1 MTLRNRFVPL
11 LLALALASGSAY
23 PQSSTSHSTTHIN
36 KTHTKKKTAAKKK
49 SKTSA
54 ARVQKTAQA
63 FVRSLDLR
71 AMATQLLQN
80 RSKAAYDGVEHY
92 ALTHPNEAGALAW
105 FAIGYAHTLDQE
117 FAQAIPPLLKAPPKA
132 GELGDYVDFYLGKSY
147 HATSNWSDCIA
158 TLQDFSTK
166 YPDSLNRRDA
176 AIVYGNALLAAGKNV
191 EAAKVLEA
199 ERTPLRSDVELY
211 LGRALARSGHPNTA
225 AVAFQHVYYGMPL
238 SDEADAAGDELD
250 RLQKQSKIPA
260 ASFSVRR
267 QRPELLVSG
276 KRYSEAIEDYKRLLQ
291 EAPATDAPALR
302 LGLAVALY
310 RDRRYKDAKDLL
322 QKLSVTGETP
332 LSSDQKA
339 ERLYYLGEI
348 TRGDDQI
355 AFVEY
360 LSQLR
365 AIEPAGKWLEE
376 SLISTGNSYLLKKD
390 IATAAKFYSEL
401 ATRVPNGKYGSYAHW
416 KAAWITY
423 RLNDFAGAKQQ
434 FEEQISLYPN
444 SAEVANA
451 LYWRARIAEQEN
463 DPAKARAYYQ
473 KLAERFRYYY
483 YGELARDRM
492 AQIKFEGPAD
502 PDPLLRKIPA
512 IKPPQD
518 PRELMPA
525 DNLRAQRSRLLQNG
539 GLTDLAVKELQTA
552 GYNDSLGWANQEI
565 LRLYQNDGA
574 YYRALQVAKRSV
586 PGYFAFELTDMPRPF
601 WEALF
606 PRVYWTDL
614 KKYSQENALDPF
626 MVASL
631 IRQESEFNPSAVSR
645 AKALGLMQLLPSV
658 GKHLAKE
665 VKLGGFNQGLLF
677 VPPINL
683 RLGTRYFKQM
693 VDQNA
698 GTVEFALAA
707 YNAGQDR
714 VDDWRKDAKF
724 RDVPEFVESIPFTE
738 TREYVQ
744 AIVRNAGVYRR
755 LYSEP

>member
-1 MTLRNRFVPL
+1 VTLRNRVLPL
-11 LLALALASGSAY
+11 LLALALLSCGTAFA
-23 PQSSTSHSTTHIN
+23 QTSTRHSKSHA
-36 KTHTKKKTAAKKK
+36 KKKTPAKKK
-49 SKTSA
+49 KKSSSI
-54 ARVQKTAQA
+54 RVQKTAQA
-63 FVRSLDLR
+63 FVASLDLR

-92 ALTHPNEAGALAW
+92 AVTHPNEAGSLAW
-105 FAIGYAHTLDQE
+105 FVIGYAHTLDQE
-117 FAQAIPPLLKAPPKA
+117 FAQAIPPLVKAQAKA
-132 GELGDYVDFYLGKSY
+132 GELGDYVDYYLGKSY
-147 HATSNWSDCIA
+147 HATSGWSDCIA
-158 TLQDFSTK
+158 TLADFNTK

-191 EAAKVLEA
+191 EAAKVLEE

-211 LGRALARSGHPNTA
+211 LGRALARSGHPDSA
-225 AVAFQHVYYGMPL
+225 ALAFQHVYYGMPL

-250 RLQKQSKIPA
+250 RLKKQIKIPP
-260 ASFSVRR
+260 ASFAARK
-267 QRPELLVSG
+267 QRPELLVQG
-276 KRYSEAIEDYKRLLQ
+276 KRYIEAIEDYKRLLQ
-291 EAPATDAPALR
+291 EAPSSEAPGLR
-302 LGLAVALY
+302 LALAVALY

-322 QKLSVTGETP
+322 TKLSVTGESP
-332 LSSDQKA
+332 LSNDQKA

-348 TRGDDQI
+348 TRGDDQN
-355 AFVEY
+355 AFVQY
-360 LSQLR
+360 LTELR
-365 AIEPAGKWLEE
+365 NIEPAGKWLEE

-390 IATAAKFYSEL
+390 ISTAVRFYSEL
-401 ATRVPNGKYGSYAHW
+401 ATRIPNGKYGSYAHW
-416 KAAWITY
+416 KAAWLAY
-423 RLNDFAGAKQQ
+423 RLNDLASAKRG
-434 FEEQISLYPN
+434 FEEQIGLYPN
-444 SAEVANA
+444 SPEVSNA
-451 LYWRARIAEQEN
+451 LYWRARIAETEN

-492 AQIKFEGPAD
+492 EQIKFEGPGD
-502 PDPLLRKIPA
+502 PDPLLKKIPA
-512 IKPPQD
+512 IKPPGD
-518 PRELMPA
+518 PKELMPA

-552 GYNDSLGWANQEI
+552 AYNDSLGWANREI

-574 YYRALQVAKRSV
+574 YFRALQVAKHSV
-586 PGYFAFELTDMPRPF
+586 PGYFAFDFGDMPRPF

-614 KKYSQENALDPF
+614 KKYSEENALDPYL
-626 MVASL
+626 VASL
-631 IRQESEFNPSAVSR
+631 IRQESEFNPAAVSR

-744 AIVRNAGVYRR
+744 AIMRNAGVYRR
-755 LYSEP
+755 LYNAP

>member
-1 MTLRNRFVPL
+1 LISVTLRLRVVPI
-11 LLALALASGSAY
+11 LLAFSLLYCGTASS
-23 PQSSTSHSTTHIN
+23 QTSHP
-36 KTHTKKKTAAKKK
+36 KTHTKKKKATTKKK
-49 SKTSA
+49 KPSSL
-54 ARVQKTAQA
+54 RVQKTAQA
-63 FVRSLDLR
+63 FVASLDLR

-80 RSKAAYDGVEHY
+80 RSKAAYDGVERY
-92 ALTHPNEAGALAW
+92 AMVHPNEAGALAW
-105 FAIGYAHTLDQE
+105 FVIGYAHTLDQE
-117 FAQAIPPLLKAPPKA
+117 FAQAIPPLVKARPKA
-132 GELGDYVDFYLGKSY
+132 GEIGDYVDFYLGKSY

-158 TLQDFSTK
+158 TLQEFNTK

-176 AIVYGNALLAAGKNV
+176 AIIYGNALLAAGKNP

-211 LGRALARSGHPNTA
+211 LGRALARSGHPESA
-225 AVAFQHVYYGMPL
+225 AAAFQHVYYGMPT
-238 SDEADAAGDELD
+238 SDEADAAGEELD
-250 RLQKQSKIPA
+250 RLQKQYKLAPA
-260 ASFSVRR
+260 TFATRK
-267 QRPELLVSG
+267 QRPELLVQG
-276 KRYSEAIEDYKRLLQ
+276 KRYGDAIEDYKRLLK
-291 EAPATDAPALR
+291 EAPAVEAPGLR
-302 LGLAVALY
+302 LGLAVAYY

-322 QKLSVTGETP
+322 EKLSVTGETP
-332 LSSDQKA
+332 LTNDQKA
-339 ERLYYLGEI
+339 QGLYYLGEI
-348 TRGDDQI
+348 TRGNDQN

-360 LSQLR
+360 LTELR
-365 AIEPAGKWLEE
+365 ALEPAGKWLEE

-401 ATRVPNGKYGSYAHW
+401 ASRVPNGKYGSYAHW
-416 KAAWITY
+416 KAAWIAY
-423 RLNDFAGAKQQ
+423 RLNDFAEAKRQ

-444 SAEVANA
+444 SPEVSNA

-463 DPAKARAYYQ
+463 DFAKARAYYQ

-483 YGELARDRM
+483 YGELGRDRL
-492 AQIKFEGPAD
+492 AQIKFEGPGD
-502 PDPLLRKIPA
+502 PDPLLKKIPS
-512 IKPPQD
+512 IKTPQD
-518 PRELMPA
+518 PKELMPS

-552 GYNDSLGWANQEI
+552 AYNDSLGWANREI
-565 LRLYQNDGA
+565 LRLYENDGA

-586 PGYFAFELTDMPRPF
+586 PGYFAFNFEDMPRPF

-614 KKYSQENALDPF
+614 KKYSEETALDPF
-626 MVASL
+626 LVASL

-658 GKHLAKE
+658 GKKAAKD

-677 VPPINL
+677 VPAINL

-755 LYSEP
+755 LYSSP

>member
-1 MTLRNRFVPL
+1 VTLRNRL
-11 LLALALASGSAY
+11 IHILLALAVVCGAAY
-23 PQSSTSHSTTHIN
+23 PQSSTSHP
-36 KTHTKKKTAAKKK
+36 KTHAKKK
-49 SKTSA
+49 RAAKPKKKSSA
-54 ARVQKTAQA
+54 IRVQKTAQA

-92 ALTHPNEAGALAW
+92 ALTHPDEAGSLAW
-105 FAIGYAHTLDQE
+105 LVIGYAHTLDQE
-117 FAQAIPPLLKAPPKA
+117 FAQAIPPLVKAQAKA

-158 TLQDFSTK
+158 TLQDFKTK

-176 AIVYGNALLAAGKNV
+176 AIVYGNALLAAGKNA
-191 EAAKVLEA
+191 EAAAVLEA

-211 LGRALARSGHPNTA
+211 IGRALARSGHPDTA
-225 AVAFQHVYYGMPL
+225 AAAFQHVYYGMPL

-250 RLQKQSKIPA
+250 RLQKQSKIPP
-260 ASFSVRR
+260 ASFAVRK
-267 QRPELLVSG
+267 QRPELLIQG
-276 KRYSEAIEDYKRLLQ
+276 KRYGEAVEDYKRLLK
-291 EAPATDAPALR
+291 EAPASEAPGLR
-302 LGLAVALY
+302 VGLATAFY

-322 QKLSVTGETP
+322 EKLSVGGETP
-332 LSSDQKA
+332 LSADQKA
-339 ERLYYLGEI
+339 QRLYYLGEI
-348 TRGDDQI
+348 TRDSDQN
-355 AFVEY
+355 AFVQY
-360 LSQLR
+360 LTELR

-390 IATAAKFYSEL
+390 IATAGKFYSEL
-401 ATRVPNGKYGSYAHW
+401 ASRVPNGKYGSYAHW
-416 KAAWITY
+416 KAAWIAY
-423 RLNDFAGAKQQ
+423 RLNDFASAKKQ

-444 SAEVANA
+444 SPEVTNA

-463 DPAKARAYYQ
+463 DSAKARAYYQ

-502 PDPLLRKIPA
+502 PDPLLRKIPG

-518 PRELMPA
+518 PKELMPE
-525 DNLRAQRSRLLQNG
+525 DSLRAQRSRLLQNG

-552 GYNDSLGWANQEI
+552 AYNDSLGWANREI

-574 YYRALQVAKRSV
+574 YFRALQVAKRSV
-586 PGYFAFELTDMPRPF
+586 QGYFAFELNDMPRPF

-614 KKYSQENALDPF
+614 KKYSEENSLDPF
-626 MVASL
+626 LVASL

-658 GKHLAKE
+658 GKHVAKE
-665 VKLGGFNQGLLF
+665 VKLSGFNQGLLF
-677 VPPINL
+677 VPTVNL
-683 RLGTRYFKQM
+683 RLGTRYFKQSI
-693 VDQNA
+693 DQNA
-698 GTVEFALAA
+698 GTVEYALAA

-755 LYSEP
+755 LYSAP